1 MAASES
7 LDAAS
12 LSVPGEQLLTLS
24 DGRTLAFA
32 SGGEESSRKIF
43 LGLHGVFGVGAV
55 DAWSSRAFADLG
67 WRCIS
72 PTLPGWGR
80 SSPWPSGRPVAAF
93 TADVQ
98 ELLSH
103 AVCGGSPTH
112 ILVFGGSYGSVWAY
126 AVAANRPPAGVR
138 AIHPASAIRGLAI
151 LGGFSPYAD
160 DGGYAAALD
169 GMTTLNW
176 LTVGRPGRSMW
187 LSWIHGLAGRAIRSQ
202 VVSGGLEG
210 GRSLIR
216 RILTGP
222 GAMTPEERAA
232 MEAWA
237 AANGTTLEAWE
248 TTMARN
254 VVLSV
259 RDTLAGYAATPEIIN
274 SHWGFDLAE
283 IRIPGAAGAP
293 AVAGEAAATSSG
305 AAAAAPGPDA
315 KAAGLASAVVG
326 AAAEAAAA
334 SPASTPAAGG
344 AGLAASL
351 AAPAARVSRPPLALA
366 SPADVPPTLP
376 PVVIGGGLRDHLA
389 PIAMQRWVAA
399 RIPGA
404 QMVELQGNHISGIT
418 CLLPMLRAMVRGI
431 EARDAASAH
440 T

>member
-1 MAASES
+1 MAASEQ

-12 LSVPGEQLLTLS
+12 LSVAGEHLLTLS
-24 DGRTLAFA
+24 DGRTLAYA
-32 SGGEESSRKIF
+32 SGGEMSSRKVF

-55 DAWSSRAFADLG
+55 DAWTSRAFADLG

-80 SSPWPSGRPVAAF
+80 SSPWPAGRPVAAF

-103 AVCGGSPTH
+103 AIPGGSPTH

-126 AVAANRPPAGVR
+126 AVAANSPPAGVR

-160 DGGYAAALD
+160 EGGYAAALD

-176 LTVGRPGRSMW
+176 LTVGRPGQSMW
-187 LSWIHGLAGRAIRSQ
+187 LSWIHGLFGRAIRSQ

-210 GRSLIR
+210 GRTLIR

-222 GAMTPEERAA
+222 GAMTAEERAA

-237 AANGTTLEAWE
+237 ATNGTTLEAWE
-248 TTMARN
+248 TSMARD

-259 RDTLAGYAATPEIIN
+259 RDTLAGYAATPAMIN
-274 SHWGFDLAE
+274 SHWGFDLAD
-283 IRIPGAAGAP
+283 IRIPGSAGAVTVAAAAAG
-293 AVAGEAAATSSG
+293 VG
-305 AAAAAPGPDA
+305 AAAAG
-315 KAAGLASAVVG
+315 
-326 AAAEAAAA
+326 AEAAAA
-334 SPASTPAAGG
+334 SSASTSAAGG
-344 AGLAASL
+344 AGSATSS
-351 AAPAARVSRPPLALA
+351 AAPAPAPASAAGGSRAPLPL
-366 SPADVPPTLP
+366 SLSGPADVPSVLP

-389 PIAMQRWVAA
+389 PIAMQRWVAG

-404 QMVELQGNHISGIT
+404 QLVELQGNHISGIT
-418 CLLPMLRAMVRGI
+418 CLLPVLRAMVRGI
-431 EARDAASAH
+431 EARDAEAATASA
-440 T
+440 